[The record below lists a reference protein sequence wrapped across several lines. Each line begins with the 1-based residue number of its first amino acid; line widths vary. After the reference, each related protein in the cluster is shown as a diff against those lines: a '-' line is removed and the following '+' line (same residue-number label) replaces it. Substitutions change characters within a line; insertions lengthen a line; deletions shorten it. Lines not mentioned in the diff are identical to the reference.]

1 MKPDATGRC
10 TGSSGQQQQEMEGTV
25 AHKSCIVSTPEFQLL
40 LRETSLR
47 PLLRREL
54 DSRFIPDGFAE
65 DDVWST
71 LLGIRKAQGIFSPNI
86 EYAGGVLRRNW
97 HSEPASMQRSL
108 RELGDMTRAGSFLD
122 ETIRKHAGYY
132 FLLQQYVEE
141 ALTNLGFDGFA
152 CEYDQIRAVMRRARK
167 PRTAA
172 EQLAANYHEI
182 MCDLDSYASEA
193 VDTELLDCIYARLTG
208 SVSQDGLEVRPR
220 PRLPA
225 AGPRRMPCGHGPRAR
240 RRGRHV
246 QRPAER
252 TLAAPHHG
260 VHARQLPFLATH
272 AVPRVQPS
280 HGEHHRERLPA
291 KTRPSRAQ
299 RHPQEAHLIDLWSRQ
314 ALPSVAAPYAFGESF
329 VSDGADTDW
338 TAYYDTLLGLMLREA
353 QRVQCTMRTLDE
365 DEDRL
370 IDLVRSLPNLNRRQH
385 DLLQESILDPTREFW
400 VSRLSRQWGVVYSTV
415 RCDLR
420 QLYEQGF
427 FTCFVRES
435 TDVYR
440 SVPNVAD
447 VVEQQ
452 ARRAVILA

>member
-193 VDTELLDCIYARLTG
+193 VDTELLDRIYARLTG

-220 PRLPA
+220 PVFPLPGLDACPADTGRVRDVVVATCNDRLSEPWQHPIMVSMLVNCRFWRLMPFPACNHLMGNIIVNVYQRKHGLPA
-225 AGPRRMPCGHGPRAR
+225 LSVIP
-240 RRGRHV
+240 
-246 QRPAER
+246 
-252 TLAAPHHG
+252 
-260 VHARQLPFLATH
+260 
-272 AVPRVQPS
+272 
-280 HGEHHRERLPA
+280 
-291 KTRPSRAQ
+291 K
-299 RHPQEAHLIDLWSRQ
+299 AHLIDLWSRQ

-338 TAYYDTLLGLMLREA
+338 TAYYDMLLGLMLREA

-435 TDVYR
+435 TNVYR

-452 ARRAVILA
+452 ARKVGILA